1 MIINIG
7 MRTDI
12 PAFYPKCLINRI
24 NEGFVIVQ
32 NPYNPNQVTKYN
44 LNHDVVDCLAFCTM

>member
-12 PAFYPKCLINRI
+12 PVFYPKCLINRI
-24 NEGFVIVQ
+24 NEGFVMVQ
-32 NPYNPNQVTKYN
+32 NPYNLNQVTKYN